1 MMEKISDIRPS
12 PIAGTWY
19 NSDPGQLRS
28 TVDGY
33 INNASIPDLPGE
45 VLGVIAPHAGYRY
58 SGPVAGHAFKAVKG
72 HSYDTVLVISPLHQ
86 YHPQPILTSG
96 HNAYQTPLGTIPLAK
111 ELLEEI
117 SKSLKAKFGVG
128 LTTIRNDQEHSLE
141 IELPFL
147 QQAIEGDFNLV
158 PIMLREQTREFSKGL
173 GKILAEILEGKS
185 FLMVA
190 SSDLSHFHPETVA
203 NKLDQRVLQAVD
215 DFSPERLFDLKESG
229 AGEACGLAPIAALLW
244 ASRALGADK
253 VTRLSYNTSAAG
265 TGDRSSVVGYGAA
278 VITRSC

>member
-1 MMEKISDIRPS
+1 MIEEISDIRPS

-19 NSDPGQLRS
+19 SSDPGQLGS
-28 TVDGY
+28 TVDRY
-33 INNASIPDLPGE
+33 INNASIPDLSGE
-45 VLGVIAPHAGYRY
+45 ILGVIAPHAGYRY

-72 HSYDTVLVISPLHQ
+72 HSYDIILVISPLHQ

-173 GKILAEILEGKS
+173 GNILAEILEGKS

-278 VITRSC
+278 VITRSS